1 MKRTTIIII
10 WKIIRCITLIFGVSV
25 LTFVLLKQSPVDPV
39 MASVNYDTS
48 LTPAQYKAIAHHYGL
63 DKPALVQYFIWLK
76 NVIQGHLGT
85 SLVYRQPVS
94 DIIRSRAG
102 ASFILMG
109 LSWILSGLIGFI
121 LGTLSAF
128 HQGKLL
134 DRIVRWFSY
143 LQISVP
149 TFWIG
154 LIFLLIFSVQLGW
167 FPIGISSPIGTLSQD
182 ITLADRIKHLML
194 PVFTLS
200 ILGIANVTLHTRT
213 KMMSVLSSEYVLFA
227 RARGETQWQ
236 IFKHHCLRNAIVP
249 AITLHFSYFGELFGG
264 SVLAEQVFSY
274 PGLGSTLTEAG
285 LKSDTPLLLAIVMIG
300 TLFVFTGNLIADIL
314 NSIINPQLRRKV

>member
-10 WKIIRCITLIFGVSV
+10 WKIIRCVTLIFGVSV

-76 NVIQGHLGT
+76 NVIQGHLGI

-134 DRIVRWFSY
+134 DRVVRWFSY

-154 LIFLLIFSVQLGW
+154 LIFFINLFCPAGVVPDWYFFS
-167 FPIGISSPIGTLSQD
+167 
-182 ITLADRIKHLML
+182 DRY
-194 PVFTLS
+194 FES
-200 ILGIANVTLHTRT
+200 RY
-213 KMMSVLSSEYVLFA
+213 YV
-227 RARGETQWQ
+227 
-236 IFKHHCLRNAIVP
+236 
-249 AITLHFSYFGELFGG
+249 S
-264 SVLAEQVFSY
+264 
-274 PGLGSTLTEAG
+274 
-285 LKSDTPLLLAIVMIG
+285 
-300 TLFVFTGNLIADIL
+300 
-314 NSIINPQLRRKV
+314 

>member
-1 MKRTTIIII
+1 MKHITTVVI
-10 WKIIRCITLIFGVSV
+10 WKILRCLSLVFGVSI
-25 LTFVLLKQSPVDPV
+25 LTFILLKQSPVDPV

-48 LTPAQYKAIAHHYGL
+48 LTPVQYKAIAHHYGL
-63 DKPALVQYFIWLK
+63 DKPAPVQYFIWLK
-76 NVIQGHLGT
+76 NFIQGHLGT
-85 SLVYRQPVS
+85 SLVYRQPVI

-109 LSWILSGLIGFI
+109 LSWVLSGLIGFI

-167 FPIGISSPIGTLSQD
+167 FPIGISSPIGT
-182 ITLADRIKHLML
+182 T
-194 PVFTLS
+194 P
-200 ILGIANVTLHTRT
+200 
-213 KMMSVLSSEYVLFA
+213 
-227 RARGETQWQ
+227 
-236 IFKHHCLRNAIVP
+236 NA
-249 AITLHFSYFGELFGG
+249 
-264 SVLAEQVFSY
+264 
-274 PGLGSTLTEAG
+274 
-285 LKSDTPLLLAIVMIG
+285 
-300 TLFVFTGNLIADIL
+300 
-314 NSIINPQLRRKV
+314 